1 MPPMRPQRGKTPKKR
16 GKSPNNT
23 DVVEPVEVYCRV
35 RPLDNPS
42 GNVCLKV
49 VNPEAVN
56 LISTESSLAFARTGQ
71 LKEVQYKFQQ
81 VFDEVTSQKTIFD
94 HVALPLVD
102 DLVHGK
108 NGLLFTYG
116 ITSSGKTY
124 TMTGT
129 PQDQGILPRCLD
141 VLFNTIGGFQ
151 SKKYV
156 FKPDRMNGF
165 DVQTEA
171 DAMMERQRRD
181 ILPALTPKTP
191 GSGRQKKE
199 FEFVRDTGRL
209 ADPTCVSDIDEDN
222 TYAVF
227 VSYIE
232 IYNNYVY
239 DLLEEL
245 PYDNITG
252 YKPPQSKILRNDSY
266 ENMYVMSCTEVE
278 VKSPEEAFE
287 VLFKGQKRRKVAH
300 TCLNAE
306 SSRSHSIF
314 NIRLVQAPLDS
325 CGQEV
330 IQDSDKIC
338 VSQLSLVDLAG
349 SERTNRTKNQ
359 GDRLKEAS
367 NINQTLM
374 ALRNCLE
381 LLRENQKSPGN
392 PRMVPYRDSKLT
404 HLFKNYFDGDGRVRM
419 VICVNPKAEE
429 YDETVHVMKFAE
441 ISQEIMVQRS
451 QQVKFD
457 LGFTPGR
464 RRLGEKIREEQLRE
478 AEKIKIEQD
487 IVPPPG
493 PCMVYDLGPEF
504 PNLQMVDYTDSATLI
519 NLIAFLAERDS
530 KRQALAAD
538 FETKWSNFRGR
549 LVGFERDYEQLQER
563 NEELENQMKRQGSS
577 STKFESRCRS
587 LEARLADVQA
597 QLDDAHRMRREYEA
611 KLGDKDLKLLQEKHE
626 KERLRDNFKQRLEMN
641 NIHWEDN
648 LDKEK
653 RKIEQQLGAQLEEK
667 EKRFN
672 MMKEVLETD
681 TPTARPRTFKTPA
694 PAPKTRT
701 YTTPGM
707 IQSARSESD
716 VSSVGLPTP
725 RSRTNTV
732 STVKPWG
739 YGGGKSA
746 TKRPPPKTP
755 VATPRAIPQYSLR
768 HRRSRSNNETWLD
781 HRPQGSLDL
790 DTVLQPT
797 LKKKKSVSKLEQKDT
812 KTATKYMLTHQDVG
826 SDGEFQTKYFK
837 GDVLPTAGGG
847 TQVVFNDVEV
857 HKQREPGT
865 RKRRSSCPQPSD
877 FDGEWTDPE
886 ERCAIAIEG
895 HRRKRSRHTPESR
908 V

>member
-1 MPPMRPQRGKTPKKR
+1 
-16 GKSPNNT
+16 
-23 DVVEPVEVYCRV
+23 
-35 RPLDNPS
+35 
-42 GNVCLKV
+42 
-49 VNPEAVN
+49 
-56 LISTESSLAFARTGQ
+56 SSLAFARTGQ

-102 DLVHGK
+102 DL
-108 NGLLFTYG
+108 
-116 ITSSGKTY
+116 
-124 TMTGT
+124 
-129 PQDQGILPRCLD
+129 
-141 VLFNTIGGFQ
+141 
-151 SKKYV
+151 V

-232 IYNNYVY
+232 IYNNY
-239 DLLEEL
+239 
-245 PYDNITG
+245 
-252 YKPPQSKILRNDSY
+252 
-266 ENMYVMSCTEVE
+266 
-278 VKSPEEAFE
+278 
-287 VLFKGQKRRKVAH
+287 
-300 TCLNAE
+300 
-306 SSRSHSIF
+306 
-314 NIRLVQAPLDS
+314 
-325 CGQEV
+325 
-330 IQDSDKIC
+330 DSDKIC

-359 GDRLKEAS
+359 GDRLKEATAQGKPEIS
-367 NINQTLM
+367 G
-374 ALRNCLE
+374 
-381 LLRENQKSPGN
+381 KSPHGAI
-392 PRMVPYRDSKLT
+392 PRFQADPL
-404 HLFKNYFDGDGRVRM
+404 NYFDGDGRVRM

-478 AEKIKIEQD
+478 AEKIKIEQ
-487 IVPPPG
+487 G
-493 PCMVYDLGPEF
+493 
-504 PNLQMVDYTDSATLI
+504 
-519 NLIAFLAERDS
+519 
-530 KRQALAAD
+530 
-538 FETKWSNFRGR
+538 SNFRGR

-611 KLGDKDLKLLQEKHE
+611 K
-626 KERLRDNFKQRLEMN
+626 
-641 NIHWEDN
+641 
-648 LDKEK
+648 DKEK

-701 YTTPGM
+701 YTTP
-707 IQSARSESD
+707 
-716 VSSVGLPTP
+716 
-725 RSRTNTV
+725 
-732 STVKPWG
+732 
-739 YGGGKSA
+739 
-746 TKRPPPKTP
+746 
-755 VATPRAIPQYSLR
+755 
-768 HRRSRSNNETWLD
+768 
-781 HRPQGSLDL
+781 
-790 DTVLQPT
+790 
-797 LKKKKSVSKLEQKDT
+797 VSKLEQKDT

-837 GDVLPTAGGG
+837 
-847 TQVVFNDVEV
+847 
-857 HKQREPGT
+857 REPGT

-908 V
+908 VSKDKLVI